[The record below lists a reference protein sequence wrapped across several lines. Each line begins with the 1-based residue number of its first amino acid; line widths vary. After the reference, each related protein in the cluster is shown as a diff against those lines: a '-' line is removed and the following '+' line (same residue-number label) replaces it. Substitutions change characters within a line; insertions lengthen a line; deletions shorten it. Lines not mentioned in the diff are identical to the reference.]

1 MFGEVKEIEIE
12 AYKVK
17 DKKSEIFTF
26 KAGELKENKK
36 LIIGYRVFK
45 YLTIKTDSFDIK
57 IHAYNNGNIILEIPS
72 FLIEEISKGK
82 VELKNIIPIT
92 SRKNNENPLH
102 VLNAFADIVRKS
114 NWIKESKEEE
124 TLLDSNSINCIN
136 YMMSKITNTPF
147 YNRCMCMLLVMEST
161 KKSAIKIYPSKDS
174 CSINP
179 EKHKKSTCLIFDID
193 VKKNV

>member
-1 MFGEVKEIEIE
+1 MFGEIKEIEIE

-26 KAGELKENKK
+26 KAGGLKENKK
-36 LIIGYRVFK
+36 LIGYRVFK
-45 YLTIKTDSFDIK
+45 YLTVKTDSFNIK
-57 IHAYNNGNIILEIPS
+57 IHAYNNENIILEIPL
-72 FLIEEISKGK
+72 FFIEEFSKEK

-102 VLNAFADIVRKS
+102 ILNSFAAIVRKS
-114 NWIKESKEEE
+114 NWIKESKEEK

-174 CSINP
+174 WSINP
-179 EKHKKSTCLIFDID
+179 EKHKNSTCLIFDID

>member
-17 DKKSEIFTF
+17 DKKSEIFIF
-26 KAGELKENKK
+26 KDGGLKENKK
-36 LIIGYRVFK
+36 LIGYRVFK

-57 IHAYNNGNIILEIPS
+57 IHAYDNENIILEIPL
-72 FLIEEISKGK
+72 FFIEEFSKEK

-92 SRKNNENPLH
+92 SRKNNENPLY
-102 VLNAFADIVRKS
+102 VLNSFAAIVRKS
-114 NWIKESKEEE
+114 NWIKKSKEDE

-161 KKSAIKIYPSKDS
+161 KKSAIKIHPAKGSW
-174 CSINP
+174 SINP
-179 EKHKKSTCLIFDID
+179 EKHKKSNCLIFDID